1 MKKSRTVLAAM
12 CGLLIAGPALASAC
26 LRPEER
32 TALEARALRSYLMVA
47 ALNCRTGQSYNAPE
61 GYNAF
66 LRRFGS
72 ELSAADRVAQ
82 AHFTRAY
89 GGQGRTRLD
98 QYNTLMANEH
108 SEDGIRA
115 GSFFCRDAE
124 PLFRSVSQMQPG
136 DLARV
141 AVERNIIQSYH
152 AEACP
157 ASAGPAARPTRTAR
171 TARR

>member
-1 MKKSRTVLAAM
+1 MKKSRTVIAAL
-12 CGLLIAGPALASAC
+12 CGLVIAGPALANAC

-32 TALEARALRSYLMVA
+32 TALDVRALRSYLMVA

-66 LRRFGS
+66 LRRFGA
-72 ELSAADRVAQ
+72 ELSQADRA
-82 AHFTRAY
+82 AAGHFTRSY

-108 SEDGIRA
+108 SEDGIRN

-124 PLFRSVSQMQPG
+124 PLFRRAAQVPAA
-136 DLARV
+136 DLAKL
-141 AVERNIIQSYH
+141 AIERNIIQSYS
-152 AEACP
+152 APDCP
-157 ASAGPAARPTRTAR
+157 AGPAPRRAATRRA
-171 TARR
+171 ARR